1 MLNDLPVG
9 DMVVSAVV
17 LAGSYVLLGFSW
29 VIIFRAT
36 RVLNLATGQFMALGA
51 YIAFALLAQLRL
63 PFLPAAIICL
73 AAIAVFAGL
82 TFHLFVRPLHGQPH
96 FVVVVLTI
104 GWSIVIGGAISII
117 WGPDLHVL
125 PRPVPNQVYELPAGA
140 RLSTYGAATV
150 AVATV
155 LATIV
160 ILFFRFTK
168 VGIRMRAAS
177 ELPVLASQS
186 GVNITILFIIA
197 WALGGISA
205 ALGGIAY
212 GYTNVVSPAAAQVGL
227 RGLTPALI
235 GGFESLP
242 GTLIGAVL
250 LAVVETLGVRF
261 LGGDAEDAVVAAVL
275 FIFLMVKPTGLFGE
289 AEVRRV

>member
-1 MLNDLPVG
+1 MLANTPVG
-9 DMVVSAVV
+9 DIVVSSLV
-17 LAGSYVLLGFSW
+17 LSGAYVLLGLSW
-29 VIIFRAT
+29 VVIFRAT
-36 RVLNLATGQFMALGA
+36 RVLNLAVGQFMALGA
-51 YIAFALLAQLRL
+51 YLSFTFLVQFKVPFPLAILLALVSVAL
-63 PFLPAAIICL
+63 
-73 AAIAVFAGL
+73 FAGF

-125 PRPVPNQVYELPAGA
+125 PQPVPDKVYQLPFGA

-150 AVATV
+150 AVAV
-155 LATIV
+155 VVASSL
-160 ILFFRFTK
+160 ILFFRFSK
-168 VGIRMRAAS
+168 LGIRMRAAA

-186 GVNITILFIIA
+186 GVNITVLFFIA
-197 WALGGISA
+197 WALAGICTTFAGISF
-205 ALGGIAY
+205 
-212 GYTNVVSPAAAQVGL
+212 GYTNVVSPAVAQIGL

-242 GTLIGAVL
+242 GTILGAII
-250 LAVVETLGVRF
+250 LAFVEVIGVRF
-261 LGGDAEDAVVAAVL
+261 LGGEAEDAVVAAVL
-275 FIFLMVKPTGLFGE
+275 LLFLMIRPTGVFGA

>member
-1 MLNDLPVG
+1 MFGNAPIG
-9 DMVVSAVV
+9 DMVVSALV
-17 LAGSYVLLGFSW
+17 LAGAYILLGLSW
-29 VIIFRAT
+29 VVIFRAT
-36 RVLNLATGQFMALGA
+36 RVLNLAVGQFMAIGA
-51 YIAFALLAQLRL
+51 YMAFTFLVVFKMPFLLAIL
-63 PFLPAAIICL
+63 L
-73 AAIAVFAGL
+73 ALVSVALFAGL

-125 PRPVPNQVYELPAGA
+125 PQPIPDKVYLLPFGA

-150 AVATV
+150 IVAVVTATALV
-155 LATIV
+155 
-160 ILFFRFTK
+160 LFFRFSK
-168 VGIRMRAAS
+168 LGIRMRAAA

-186 GVNITILFIIA
+186 GVNITVLFFIA
-197 WALGGISA
+197 WALAGICTTFAGISF
-205 ALGGIAY
+205 
-212 GYTNVVSPAAAQVGL
+212 GYTNVVSPAVAQIGL

-242 GTLIGAVL
+242 GTILGAII
-250 LAVVETLGVRF
+250 LAFVEVVGVRL
-261 LGGDAEDAVVAAVL
+261 LGGEAEDAVVAAVL
-275 FIFLMVKPTGLFGE
+275 LAFLMVRPTGVFGA

>member
-1 MLNDLPVG
+1 VLANTPLG
-9 DMVVSAVV
+9 DIVVSSLV
-17 LAGSYVLLGFSW
+17 LSGAYILLGLSW
-29 VIIFRAT
+29 VVIFRAT
-36 RVLNLATGQFMALGA
+36 RVLNLAVGQFMAIGA
-51 YIAFALLAQLRL
+51 YMAFTFLVEFKLPFPIAILLALVSVAL
-63 PFLPAAIICL
+63 
-73 AAIAVFAGL
+73 FAGL

-125 PRPVPNQVYELPAGA
+125 PQPVPDTVYPLAFGA

-150 AVATV
+150 VVAIV
-155 LATIV
+155 IATAL
-160 ILFFRFTK
+160 ILFFRFSK
-168 VGIRMRAAS
+168 LGIRMRAAA

-186 GVNITILFIIA
+186 GVNITVLFFIA
-197 WALGGISA
+197 WALAGICTTFAGISF
-205 ALGGIAY
+205 
-212 GYTNVVSPAAAQVGL
+212 GYTNVVAPSMAQIGL

-242 GTLIGAVL
+242 GTILGAII
-250 LAVVETLGVRF
+250 LAFVEVVGVRF
-261 LGGDAEDAVVAAVL
+261 LGGEAEDAVVAAVL
-275 FIFLMVKPTGLFGE
+275 LLFLMIRPTGVFGA

>member
-1 MLNDLPVG
+1 MLFNAPIG
-9 DMVVSAVV
+9 DIILSAFV
-17 LAGSYVLLGFSW
+17 LSGSYVLLGLSW

-36 RVLNLATGQFMALGA
+36 RVLNLAVGQFMALGA
-51 YIAFALLAQLRL
+51 YLAFALLVTLHI
-63 PFLPAAIICL
+63 PFLLTMLL
-73 AAIAVFAGL
+73 AVISIALFAGM

-125 PRPVPNQVYELPAGA
+125 PQPVHNTIYPLPAGA
-140 RLSTYGAATV
+140 RLSTYGGATM
-150 AVATV
+150 AVAFV
-155 LATIV
+155 LGAALIA
-160 ILFFRFTK
+160 FFRFSRL
-168 VGIRMRAAS
+168 GMRMRAAS

-186 GVNITILFIIA
+186 GVNITILFFIA
-197 WALGGISA
+197 WALAGVTATLAGV
-205 ALGGIAY
+205 GY
-212 GYTNVVSPAAAQVGL
+212 GYTNVVSPSVAQVGL

-242 GTLIGAVL
+242 GTIAGAVI
-250 LAVVETLGVRF
+250 LAFVETLGVRL

-275 FIFLMVKPTGLFGE
+275 FIFLMLRPTGVFGE
-289 AEVRRV
+289 REVRRV

>member
-1 MLNDLPVG
+1 MFGNAPIG
-9 DMVVSAVV
+9 DMVVSALV
-17 LAGSYVLLGFSW
+17 LAGAYILLGLSW
-29 VIIFRAT
+29 VVIFRAT
-36 RVLNLATGQFMALGA
+36 RVLNLAVGQFMAVGA
-51 YIAFALLAQLRL
+51 YMAFTFLVVFKMPFLVAILLALVSVAL
-63 PFLPAAIICL
+63 
-73 AAIAVFAGL
+73 FAGL

-125 PRPVPNQVYELPAGA
+125 PQPIPDKVYLLPFGA

-150 AVATV
+150 IVAVVTATALV
-155 LATIV
+155 
-160 ILFFRFTK
+160 LFFRFSK
-168 VGIRMRAAS
+168 LGIRMRAAA

-186 GVNITILFIIA
+186 GVNITVLFFIA
-197 WALGGISA
+197 WALAGICTTFAGISF
-205 ALGGIAY
+205 
-212 GYTNVVSPAAAQVGL
+212 GYTNVVSPAVAQIGL

-242 GTLIGAVL
+242 GTILGAII
-250 LAVVETLGVRF
+250 LAFVEVVGVRL
-261 LGGDAEDAVVAAVL
+261 LGGESEDAVVAAVL
-275 FIFLMVKPTGLFGE
+275 LAFLMVRPTGVFGA